1 MKKNE
6 NSIYDI
12 VDENFM
18 SNFSGKHIGFMKD
31 YYYKVYYNFCR
42 HIKKKILPQ
51 EVFFTNMRR
60 RKIKLLQLCCPY
72 CGHVVVI
79 PVQGTIDELKSFNY
93 CWSCG
98 KSSATYNVFSQLSS
112 LGRIG
117 HFHAVG
123 LKTIQTIYDE
133 EEIKSLTYEVYHLEV
148 VQLTSILEVIL
159 RDFFEA
165 FIHINYFGVNDN
177 YISNV
182 INKSTGNDFM
192 KIDKANQHY
201 KKALN
206 INLRSMIDDKTW
218 FDLID
223 LVNIRNTIIH
233 NNGMIDDKFKKTK
246 TFQRIQD
253 CICGDL
259 IFLDEKEINNYLKQ
273 VTQISDIIGKAFE
286 EKYSMLKYGLI
297 ANYYFN
303 NI

>member
-1 MKKNE
+1 
-6 NSIYDI
+6 
-12 VDENFM
+12 
-18 SNFSGKHIGFMKD
+18 
-31 YYYKVYYNFCR
+31 
-42 HIKKKILPQ
+42 
-51 EVFFTNMRR
+51 MRR

-79 PVQGTIDELKSFNY
+79 PVQGTIDKLKSFNY

-233 NNGMIDDKFKKTK
+233 NNGMIDDKFKETK

-273 VTQISDIIGKAFE
+273 VTQIADIIGKAFE

>member
-1 MKKNE
+1 M
-6 NSIYDI
+6 
-12 VDENFM
+12 
-18 SNFSGKHIGFMKD
+18 
-31 YYYKVYYNFCR
+31 
-42 HIKKKILPQ
+42 
-51 EVFFTNMRR
+51 
-60 RKIKLLQLCCPY
+60 
-72 CGHVVVI
+72 
-79 PVQGTIDELKSFNY
+79 
-93 CWSCG
+93 
-98 KSSATYNVFSQLSS
+98 
-112 LGRIG
+112 
-117 HFHAVG
+117 
-123 LKTIQTIYDE
+123 
-133 EEIKSLTYEVYHLEV
+133 

-233 NNGMIDDKFKKTK
+233 NNGMIDDKFKETK

-253 CICGDL
+253 CICGNL

-273 VTQISDIIGKAFE
+273 VTQIADIIGKAFE

>member
-1 MKKNE
+1 
-6 NSIYDI
+6 
-12 VDENFM
+12 
-18 SNFSGKHIGFMKD
+18 
-31 YYYKVYYNFCR
+31 
-42 HIKKKILPQ
+42 
-51 EVFFTNMRR
+51 
-60 RKIKLLQLCCPY
+60 
-72 CGHVVVI
+72 
-79 PVQGTIDELKSFNY
+79 
-93 CWSCG
+93 
-98 KSSATYNVFSQLSS
+98 
-112 LGRIG
+112 
-117 HFHAVG
+117 
-123 LKTIQTIYDE
+123 
-133 EEIKSLTYEVYHLEV
+133 
-148 VQLTSILEVIL
+148 
-159 RDFFEA
+159 
-165 FIHINYFGVNDN
+165 
-177 YISNV
+177 
-182 INKSTGNDFM
+182 M

-273 VTQISDIIGKAFE
+273 VTQIADIIGKAFE